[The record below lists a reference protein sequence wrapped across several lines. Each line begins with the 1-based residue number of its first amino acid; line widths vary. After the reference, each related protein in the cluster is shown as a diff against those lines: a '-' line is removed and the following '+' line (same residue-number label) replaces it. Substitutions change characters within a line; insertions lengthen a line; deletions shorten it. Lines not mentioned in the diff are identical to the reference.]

1 MTSIVATTLGGAPLL
16 LAVGRWV
23 APLGGIWAS
32 PDGAALAICVF
43 FLIPFTGLY
52 VSLGGLWG
60 VLWTDLFQFV
70 LKMSIVIAIAFY
82 AVRAVGGMPVLIA
95 RLGQMQSQNPGH
107 AAGNP
112 LAFFPSFSSGLT
124 TEMLWTIPLVTF
136 LVNIGLQW
144 WAFWYPG
151 AEPGGGGYI
160 AQRIF
165 SSRDERQG
173 LLSVLW
179 FNVAHYAIRPWPW
192 ILTALSVIV
201 LYPGLQHP
209 ETGFMLVMNQY
220 LPHSMRGLAIAGFLA
235 AFMSTV
241 ATQLNWGASYLVSDF
256 YRRFLHKQ
264 GSDRHYVMV
273 SRLATVLLVIA
284 SAWVSV
290 HLDSIAS
297 GWQVVM
303 EVGAGT
309 GAVYLLRWYWWRI
322 NAWSEISAMAC
333 SLAVTVTLNALHPF
347 HGSSPVLFAKTAI
360 TTTAIT
366 TLVWLAVTMLTPA
379 EPRATLEAFYRH
391 VRPDVRGWQPIAATV
406 NIPPTRDLGS
416 NLIAWILGC
425 AMVYLCLFGTGKL
438 LLRQPAQGAIL
449 LALSALSAMA
459 LYRNFVA
466 GFNKEPDVAAR
477 TPVSVEQA

>member
-1 MTSIVATTLGGAPLL
+1 
-16 LAVGRWV
+16 
-23 APLGGIWAS
+23 
-32 PDGAALAICVF
+32 
-43 FLIPFTGLY
+43 
-52 VSLGGLWG
+52 
-60 VLWTDLFQFV
+60 
-70 LKMSIVIAIAFY
+70 
-82 AVRAVGGMPVLIA
+82 
-95 RLGQMQSQNPGH
+95 
-107 AAGNP
+107 
-112 LAFFPSFSSGLT
+112 
-124 TEMLWTIPLVTF
+124 
-136 LVNIGLQW
+136 
-144 WAFWYPG
+144 
-151 AEPGGGGYI
+151 
-160 AQRIF
+160 
-165 SSRDERQG
+165 
-173 LLSVLW
+173 
-179 FNVAHYAIRPWPW
+179 
-192 ILTALSVIV
+192 
-201 LYPGLQHP
+201 
-209 ETGFMLVMNQY
+209 
-220 LPHSMRGLAIAGFLA
+220 
-235 AFMSTV
+235 MSTV

-264 GSDRHYVMV
+264 ASDRHYVMV
-273 SRLATVLLVIA
+273 SRLATVLLVVA

-333 SLAVTVTLNALHPF
+333 SLAVTVALNALHPF

-379 EPRATLEAFYRH
+379 EPRSTLEAFYRH
-391 VRPDVRGWQPIAATV
+391 VRPDARGWQPVAATV
-406 NIPPTRDLGS
+406 DIPPTRDLGS

-449 LALSALSAMA
+449 LTLSALSAIA

-477 TPVSVEQA
+477 TPVSVEQV